1 LKSPSQLQHDEE
13 STSFMFSSLDARQVV
28 DTKPQFSSLDSRQ
41 VADSKPLDSAYW
53 EWKVKIRPDGSRYVT
68 RRPVRKHALK
78 ERARQLTAERAAS
91 TTEDDAASELK
102 FGRFWSKPERK
113 LHLES
118 SKERKLKREERQLRL
133 QQHGGI
139 KENGGLKENGG
150 FKDHGGLK
158 ENGGDWKEVTRRET
172 TNNDDTKR
180 LSLREEVTNSNDIV
194 VTVMTV

>member
-1 LKSPSQLQHDEE
+1 
-13 STSFMFSSLDARQVV
+13 M
-28 DTKPQFSSLDSRQ
+28 
-41 VADSKPLDSAYW
+41 
-53 EWKVKIRPDGSRYVT
+53 
-68 RRPVRKHALK
+68 
-78 ERARQLTAERAAS
+78 
-91 TTEDDAASELK
+91 K

-158 ENGGDWKEVTRRET
+158 ENGGDWKEVTRREI